1 MLSFKTGA
9 PIAKIIGGE
18 YNGKVIRVSMN
29 LSKPAIKIDDIFDVI
44 KTDMLT
50 FAKRRV
56 DPIDIDIIKE
66 AVREGKEPRERHL
79 KPIYAQVKAAL
90 KECEGKE
97 FHINSGEMSQ
107 VPNTELERECLY
119 IAGPSGSGKSTYVN
133 KYVKQYLRT
142 YPGNEVY
149 IFSRVADDKTLRD
162 NDEIKRIPIDENLV
176 DDPIDNSELE
186 DSIAIFDDIDTIRE
200 KPLREAVSSLRNDLL
215 ETGRHHKVTLLCTS
229 HLLMDRDKTR
239 TLLNEAT
246 SVTFFPNSG
255 QAYHVKRFLKE
266 YCGLDKHQIDRVLR
280 LPSRWVTIG
289 KTAPMYIL
297 YDKGC
302 YLI

>member
-1 MLSFKTGA
+1 MLSFKSGS
-9 PIAKIIGGE
+9 PVAKISGGE
-18 YNGKVIRVSMN
+18 HHGKTIHVSMD
-29 LSKPAIKIDDIFDVI
+29 LKKPAIKIDDIFDVI
-44 KTDMLT
+44 KTDMLS

-56 DPIDIDIIKE
+56 DPIDIDIIRE
-66 AVREGKEPRERHL
+66 AIRNKKEPRERHL
-79 KPIYAQVKAAL
+79 KPIYHNVKAAL

-97 FHINSGEMSQ
+97 FHINDGDMIQ
-107 VPNTELERECLY
+107 VPNTNLERECLY
-119 IAGPSGSGKSTYVN
+119 IAGPSGSGKSTYLN
-133 KYVKQYLRT
+133 KYVKQYKKR
-142 YPGNEVY
+142 YPDNEVY

-162 NDEIKRIPIDENLV
+162 NKFIKHIPIDEDLL

-200 KPLREAVSSLRNDLL
+200 KPLRDAISDLRNDLL

-229 HLLMDRDKTR
+229 HLLMDHNKTR

-266 YCGLDKHQIDRVLR
+266 YCGLDKAQIDRILQ

>member
-9 PIAKIIGGE
+9 PIARISGGPHH
-18 YNGKVIRVSMN
+18 GKVIRVSMD
-29 LSKPAIKIDDIFDVI
+29 LLKPAIKIDDIFDVI
-44 KTDMLT
+44 KTDMLS
-50 FAKRRV
+50 FSKRRV
-56 DPIDIDIIKE
+56 DPIDIDIIREAIKE
-66 AVREGKEPRERHL
+66 NKEPRERHL
-79 KPIYAQVKAAL
+79 KPIYSQVRAAL
-90 KECEGKE
+90 KECQGKE
-97 FHINSGEMSQ
+97 FHMNEGEMLQ
-107 VPNTELERECLY
+107 VPNTKLERECLY

-133 KYVKQYLRT
+133 KYVKQYIRT
-142 YPGNEVY
+142 YPDNEVY
-149 IFSRVADDKTLRD
+149 IFSRVADDKTLKD
-162 NDEIKRIPIDENLV
+162 NDAIKRIPITEELIE
-176 DDPIDNSELE
+176 DPIDNSELE

-200 KPLREAVSSLRNDLL
+200 KPLRDAVTDLRSDLL
-215 ETGRHHKVTLLCTS
+215 ETGRHHRVTLLCTS
-229 HLLMDRDKTR
+229 HLLMDRNKTR

-255 QAYHVKRFLKE
+255 QAFHVKRFLKE
-266 YCGLDKHQIDRVLR
+266 YCGLEKSQIDRVLQ